1 MGLSEGPGQEM
12 FSGAA
17 GKLEKISC
25 LNSLLIS
32 TGLTLWSTL
41 SRSWKPSDTASH
53 TGQY

>member
-12 FSGAA
+12 FSGAR

-32 TGLTLWSTL
+32 IGLTL
-41 SRSWKPSDTASH
+41 
-53 TGQY
+53 